1 MKRAPPPL
9 PPLISEKEKKE
20 KRIRKRGL
28 IILGS
33 GIATGVMGAHAPI
46 EWRYGKKKRKRKNEK
61 RERNGKSKV
70 ERR

>member
-1 MKRAPPPL
+1 MRRAPPL
-9 PPLISEKEKKE
+9 PPLIGEKEKKE

-33 GIATGVMGAHAPI
+33 GVATGVMGAHAPI

-61 RERNGKSKV
+61 ERGMGKRK
-70 ERR
+70 